1 MSQLPTKAKDTP
13 THRYDLMQMRVDE
26 IQGLVTVLQHRRTL
40 HITKQKQIIGNSRI
54 AIQKRLDDDLQKAL
68 NKLEK
73 LIERM
78 KKDDAAVTTLLN
90 SARGLVLEAS
100 DGTLVLEKTDGL
112 TQGTGYSSEATE

>member
-1 MSQLPTKAKDTP
+1 MSQLPTKARDTP

-112 TQGTGYSSEATE
+112 TQGS

>member
-1 MSQLPTKAKDTP
+1 MTPKDTP

-54 AIQKRLDDDLQKAL
+54 ADAKRLDDSIKKAL
-68 NKLEK
+68 DKLEK

-78 KKDDAAVTTLLN
+78 KKDDAATTKLLN
-90 SARGLVLEAS
+90 EMRGMLLDAS
-100 DGTLVLEKTDGL
+100 NGTLQLEKTEGL
-112 TQGTGYSSEATE
+112 QNEST

>member
-1 MSQLPTKAKDTP
+1 MSQLPIKAKDTP
-13 THRYDLMQMRVDE
+13 THRYDLMQMRIDE

-54 AIQKRLDDDLQKAL
+54 ASQKRLDDDLQKAL

-112 TQGTGYSSEATE
+112 TQGERHSSEATE

>member
-54 AIQKRLDDDLQKAL
+54 ADAKRTDEQLRKNLD
-68 NKLEK
+68 KLEK
-73 LIERM
+73 LIEKM
-78 KKDDAAVTTLLN
+78 KKDDASITKLLN
-90 SARGLVLEAS
+90 ESRGLLLDAS
-100 DGTLVLEKTDGL
+100 DGTLQLEKTDGL
-112 TQGTGYSSEATE
+112 TQS

>member
-1 MSQLPTKAKDTP
+1 MS
-13 THRYDLMQMRVDE
+13 MRVDE

-40 HITKQKQIIGNSRI
+40 HVQKQKQILGNSRI

-73 LIERM
+73 IIERM

-100 DGTLVLEKTDGL
+100 DGTLVLEKTNGL
-112 TQGTGYSSEATE
+112 TQGTRHSSEATE

>member
-40 HITKQKQIIGNSRI
+40 HITKQKQILGNSRI
-54 AIQKRLDDDLQKAL
+54 ATQKLLDDSLQKAL

-112 TQGTGYSSEATE
+112 TQGS

>member
-1 MSQLPTKAKDTP
+1 MSQLPTKARDTP

-90 SARGLVLEAS
+90 IARGLVLEAS

-112 TQGTGYSSEATE
+112 TQGS

>member
-1 MSQLPTKAKDTP
+1 MSELPTKAKDTP

-40 HITKQKQIIGNSRI
+40 HITKQKQITGNSRI
-54 AIQKRLDDDLQKAL
+54 ADAKRLDASIEKTL

-78 KKDDAAVTTLLN
+78 KKDDAAIVKLLN
-90 SARGLVLEAS
+90 ESRGLLLDAS

-112 TQGTGYSSEATE
+112 TQST